1 MILPQSEAR
10 LLWRTQDDGGDDD
23 SKNNNGTTS
32 R

>member
-10 LLWRTQDDGGDDD
+10 LLLRIQDDGGDDD